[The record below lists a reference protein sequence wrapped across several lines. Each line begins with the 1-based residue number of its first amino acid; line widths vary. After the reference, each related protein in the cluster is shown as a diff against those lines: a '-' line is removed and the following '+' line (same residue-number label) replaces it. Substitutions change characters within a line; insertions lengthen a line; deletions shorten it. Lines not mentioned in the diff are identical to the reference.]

1 MYSASPLRGKEETLT
16 IVHINLDNCP
26 NFTYTKESSVTP
38 VDNSGAF
45 EHADCDYFPLL
56 FLVLFRVYHTA
67 GRSVCVVT
75 DSCQAIYRGG
85 YL

>member
-16 IVHINLDNCP
+16 IVQINLDNCP

-75 DSCQAIYRGG
+75 VGCQAIYRGG
-85 YL
+85 YV